1 MARTMKDWNKV
12 SASEMAARDAD
23 TFKTAERI

>member
-1 MARTMKDWNKV
+1 MKDWNKLF
-12 SASEMAARDAD
+12 ASEMAARDAD